1 MKLLSLFSLLI
12 PFSVLSFSRITKTPN
27 NNNNIPGYA
36 DINIP
41 PSNKPKPII
50 RGTTEPLGFFDPL
63 DFSKDLT
70 RLNYMREAEL
80 KHARVAMVA
89 ATLIPSTEFFTH
101 KSAIHAFDDLPY
113 EGQITIITLMFASE
127 FNSMLRGWKNPYTNS
142 FELKDDYQP
151 GDLGFA
157 LDIDSYLTD
166 ESLFLD
172 KELNNGRLAM
182 FGALGMIAQELV
194 TGTTIF

>member
-1 MKLLSLFSLLI
+1 MKLLSLFSLLL
-12 PFSVLSFSRITKTPN
+12 PFSVLSFSRITQKPN
-27 NNNNIPGYA
+27 NNINIPGYA
-36 DINIP
+36 NINIP
-41 PSNKPKPII
+41 QLNKPKPII

-70 RLNYMREAEL
+70 RLDYMREAEL
-80 KHARVAMVA
+80 KHARIAMVA

-113 EGQITIITLMFASE
+113 EGQITILTLMFASE
-127 FNSMLRGWKNPYTNS
+127 FNSMLRGWKNPYTNP

-194 TGTTIF
+194 TGSTIF

>member
-1 MKLLSLFSLLI
+1 MKLLFLFSLLL
-12 PFSVLSFSRITKTPN
+12 PFSVLSFSRNTQTPN
-27 NNNNIPGYA
+27 NNNNIPGYT

-41 PSNKPKPII
+41 QSNKPII

-63 DFSKDLT
+63 NFSKDLT

-80 KHARVAMVA
+80 KHARIAMVA

-113 EGQITIITLMFASE
+113 EGQVTILTLMFASE
-127 FNSMLRGWKNPYTNS
+127 FNSMLRGWKNPYTNP
-142 FELKDDYQP
+142 FEIKDDYQP
-151 GDLGFA
+151 GDLGFS
-157 LDIDSYLTD
+157 LNIDSYLTD